1 MFRCFVLNACLLLVI
16 TGCGASGPE
25 IASVEGKVT
34 MDGQPLANAAV
45 VFVPEN
51 GRPSGARTNAQG
63 EYELTFT
70 EGRRGATP
78 GKYKVRI
85 TTLSDTGFDDDG
97 QSTPGSPE
105 TVPMQFN
112 ASTTLTFEV
121 VANTANVANFE
132 ITSEGDLPDNDDTS
146 DTGEDDN

>member
-1 MFRCFVLNACLLLVI
+1 MVLNACLLLVI

-51 GRPSGARTNAQG
+51 GRPAGARTNAQG

-70 EGRRGATP
+70 EGRRGAMP
-78 GKYKVRI
+78 GNHKVRI
-85 TTLSDTGFDDDG
+85 TTLSDPGIDDDG
-97 QSTPGSPE
+97 QLTKGSPE
-105 TVPMQFN
+105 TVPLQFN
-112 ASTTLTFEV
+112 GATTLTFEV
-121 VANTANVANFE
+121 VASKANVANFD
-132 ITSEGDLPDNDDTS
+132 ITSEGDLPDAEDESEVDD
-146 DTGEDDN
+146 GDDN